1 MSADRVLCLCK
12 ISYKWKKNKFQNFIF
27 AILFCSIILENMN
40 LEEKF
45 KEIDLKENTSM
56 KIGPKVKFLEVSDE
70 KQILE
75 IAKFAKER
83 KLKIHVLGEGT
94 NSYFAENLDK
104 YLFVRLNFYK
114 KIEFKN
120 LFATAN
126 ANVNWNFFVEETVK
140 QNLWGLEN
148 LSLIPGSVGAAPVQN
163 IGAYGVELKK
173 TFYSAKVF
181 DLKKNKF
188 LILKNKNCKFSYRHS
203 IFKENK
209 NRFIILSV
217 TFKLSQ
223 KRNPILTYS
232 PLNKLDKDK
241 VSAKEISEIVKKV
254 RQEKLP
260 DYKIFPNSGSFFKNP
275 KVSFSQLK
283 KLQKKFP
290 NLVYFEEKVSN
301 KKVYKIAIAWFIEN
315 VLNMKG
321 VLVGNFG
328 TAKSHALVLV
338 NYDGKGNAEELNNY
352 VKFISEKIKKEAG
365 LNLEQEVN
373 FIY

>member
-181 DLKKNKF
+181 DLKKN
-188 LILKNKNCKFSYRHS
+188 
-203 IFKENK
+203 
-209 NRFIILSV
+209 
-217 TFKLSQ
+217 
-223 KRNPILTYS
+223 
-232 PLNKLDKDK
+232 
-241 VSAKEISEIVKKV
+241 
-254 RQEKLP
+254 
-260 DYKIFPNSGSFFKNP
+260 
-275 KVSFSQLK
+275 
-283 KLQKKFP
+283 
-290 NLVYFEEKVSN
+290 
-301 KKVYKIAIAWFIEN
+301 
-315 VLNMKG
+315 
-321 VLVGNFG
+321 
-328 TAKSHALVLV
+328 
-338 NYDGKGNAEELNNY
+338 
-352 VKFISEKIKKEAG
+352 
-365 LNLEQEVN
+365 
-373 FIY
+373 

>member
-1 MSADRVLCLCK
+1 
-12 ISYKWKKNKFQNFIF
+12 
-27 AILFCSIILENMN
+27 MN